1 MSRVTTIDAG
11 RRVRVARRRFNS
23 VPSEFE
29 FTVDPVRLGDRVSG
43 TVERVGS
50 RWILGRTVDRFPL
63 EPVVRI
69 HKGFWDTLFDVYV
82 TPDVDVN
89 VTAHRATLR
98 SRVLVIGLV
107 AIVIAA
113 AVTIALTIAGR

>member
-1 MSRVTTIDAG
+1 VGRSITIDAG
-11 RRVRVARRRFNS
+11 QRVRVIRRRFNS
-23 VPSEFE
+23 VPSLFE
-29 FTVDPVRLGDRVSG
+29 FAADAARPGETVSG
-43 TVERVGS
+43 IVERVGS